1 MTLLFINF
9 LFIYFFLIINFRFS
23 LKINKFIFLR
33 RSADVDGD
41 GNVSEAEFIVFKL
54 QQLEV
59 VDQHLI
65 DKLKKQ
71 YHSDKI

>member
-41 GNVSEAEFIVFKL
+41 GTVSEAEFIVFKL